1 MKKILFKIKK
11 VEEHNFI
18 GLTPLLKY
26 KGFEIKHHELSSC
39 NFNSKNKNNITRIVK
54 RLILIFIQLVTGCFS
69 FCVSSCSALQGR
81 DGQVIESCLVQQRV
95 SESSPGTTWY
105 SRFIWNSR
113 KPGIKSSFE
122 VFNCAL
128 HASQFKRDTIKEFCS
143 SYRER
148 SFSCLPDRRWRSCRV
163 EVDNGKSS
171 SPRVEEEI
179 HIISLHKSLGNL
191 P

>member
-81 DGQVIESCLVQQRV
+81 DVQVIQRSGPTQFV
-95 SESSPGTTWY
+95 RAVLGQSTW
-105 SRFIWNSR
+105 
-113 KPGIKSSFE
+113 
-122 VFNCAL
+122 
-128 HASQFKRDTIKEFCS
+128 
-143 SYRER
+143 
-148 SFSCLPDRRWRSCRV
+148 CRV
-163 EVDNGKSS
+163 EVDTQASS
-171 SPRVEEEI
+171 SPGAFQSR
-179 HIISLHKSLGNL
+179 SF
-191 P
+191 